1 MCLALYIASEK
12 ALPLIEYPNYP
23 QSVFTLPEWPDM
35 AQRFH
40 ISTLKENQEI
50 VRKHFSI
57 PNVVFAG
64 SYEGCSCGFNYGR
77 EYPDYEDDKEHLN
90 AARESVGQLVTYIR
104 NNEIKEL
111 YACWFDDESLSQVAE
126 RTVTIE
132 ELSSPTFV
140 FNQKELLRVVMPPNP
155 AFNTD
160 APKRRAG

>member
-23 QSVFTLPEWPDM
+23 QSVFTLPEWPGM

-50 VRKHFSI
+50 VRKHFSM

-90 AARESVGQLVTYIR
+90 AARESVGELVTYIR
-104 NNEIKEL
+104 HNEVKSFML
-111 YACWFDDESLSQVAE
+111 AGSTTNLFRRRPSAQSQLKNSY
-126 RTVTIE
+126 RPR
-132 ELSSPTFV
+132 LSSNKKSYFV
-140 FNQKELLRVVMPPNP
+140 
-155 AFNTD
+155 
-160 APKRRAG
+160 